1 MSYLATQLFRHP
13 RIRNAIISQ
22 ATIPIPPSF
31 LPPGTAVP
39 DAGAPIPPLSPVPAV
54 PNAGAP
60 ELAEA
65 RKRQRKIAASRRGY
79 LANWLTG
86 PTGLRA
92 PATVA
97 QKMLLGQ

>member
-1 MSYLATQLFRHP
+1 MSFILSLLPKPVSQKILRTLHP
-13 RIRNAIISQ
+13 V
-22 ATIPIPPSF
+22 PPPVPS
-31 LPPGTAVP
+31 LPPAPAVP
-39 DAGAPIPPLSPVPAV
+39 D
-54 PNAGAP
+54 AGAP

-65 RKRQRKIAASRRGY
+65 REIQRKIAASRRGN

>member
-1 MSYLATQLFRHP
+1 MGFIFRKP
-13 RIRNAIISQ
+13 YILSL
-22 ATIPIPPSF
+22 PSPPPLPS
-31 LPPGTAVP
+31 LPPFPAPP
-39 DAGAPIPPLSPVPAV
+39 D
-54 PNAGAP
+54 AGAP

-65 RKRQRKIAASRRGY
+65 REIQRKMAASRRGS

-97 QKMLLGQ
+97 HKMLLGQ

>member
-1 MSYLATQLFRHP
+1 MGFFRRP
-13 RIRNAIISQ
+13 RIPS
-22 ATIPIPPSF
+22 PPPPPP
-31 LPPGTAVP
+31 LPPPP
-39 DAGAPIPPLSPVPAV
+39 DVD
-54 PNAGAP
+54 AP
-60 ELAEA
+60 EIAKAGE
-65 RKRQRKIAASRRGY
+65 RQRKIAASRRGN

>member
-1 MSYLATQLFRHP
+1 MSFILSLLPKPVQQKIQTTLHP
-13 RIRNAIISQ
+13 VPR
-22 ATIPIPPSF
+22 PVPS
-31 LPPGTAVP
+31 LPPM
-39 DAGAPIPPLSPVPAV
+39 PPLPD
-54 PNAGAP
+54 AGAP

-65 RKRQRKIAASRRGY
+65 REIQRKIAASRRGN

>member
-1 MSYLATQLFRHP
+1 MSFLFSLLP
-13 RIRNAIISQ
+13 KSISQ
-22 ATIPIPPSF
+22 KIQMTLHPVPPS
-31 LPPGTAVP
+31 LPPLPAPP
-39 DAGAPIPPLSPVPAV
+39 D
-54 PNAGAP
+54 AGAP

-65 RKRQRKIAASRRGY
+65 RETQRKIVASRRGNM
-79 LANWLTG
+79 ANWLTG

>member
-1 MSYLATQLFRHP
+1 MGFFSPKPHFP
-13 RIRNAIISQ
+13 S
-22 ATIPIPPSF
+22 PPPPPPVPS
-31 LPPGTAVP
+31 LP
-39 DAGAPIPPLSPVPAV
+39 PVPAV
-54 PNAGAP
+54 PDAGAP

-65 RKRQRKIAASRRGY
+65 RETQRKIAASRRSNIT
-79 LANWLTG
+79 NWLTG

>member
-1 MSYLATQLFRHP
+1 MSFILSLLPKPVQQKIQMTLHP
-13 RIRNAIISQ
+13 VPR
-22 ATIPIPPSF
+22 PIPS
-31 LPPGTAVP
+31 LPPMPTPP
-39 DAGAPIPPLSPVPAV
+39 DAS
-54 PNAGAP
+54 AP

-65 RKRQRKIAASRRGY
+65 RERQRKIAARRRGN

-97 QKMLLGQ
+97 HKMLLGR